1 MTTTSDPA
9 TGNGTDR
16 VSDRIALGVVVRRT
30 PGVTRWQRE
39 VWKPVAVI
47 PGAGP
52 ADWKL
57 LHERDGIAE
66 FHAATVT
73 LTLWRGEAE
82 AYRIAL
88 TEAVPSLYVVLRP
101 ATDGTFPWRVHLV
114 TANPHEAALFS
125 ESGDE
130 IVEKVAMPP
139 EVLSFVAQWTAAHYV
154 EEPFVKRKRRK
165 HRDDRPEGGIGDP
178 RISQDTDVYRAPT
191 ARRHGGSA

>member
-9 TGNGTDR
+9 KGAGTDR

-52 ADWKL
+52 AEWKL
-57 LHERDGIAE
+57 LREGDGLAE

-88 TEAVPSLYVVLRP
+88 SEPVPSIYVVLRP
-101 ATDGTFPWRVHLV
+101 ATEGAFPWQVHLV
-114 TANPHEAALFS
+114 TASPHEAALFS
-125 ESGDE
+125 ESGE
-130 IVEKVAMPP
+130 EMVEKVAMPP

-178 RISQDTDVYRAPT
+178 RISQKTDVYRAPT